1 MVTIAGGRY
10 RIVRRVGGGAFGEVF
25 IVQATRTS
33 THAKEGELMAAKFEP
48 LKSSHQPHLFHEARV
63 YTSLGRDVTTV
74 GIPRVK
80 WYGVE
85 GDYNVLVMDLVG
97 PSLSE
102 LLDFCHGRFNLKTV
116 LLLADQLICRLQ
128 FIHTCGYL
136 HRDLKPDNFAMG
148 RGKFAHHLYMLD
160 FGLAKRYCDNK
171 TGRHIPYRDGK
182 SLTGTARYV
191 SLNTHLGMQQ
201 SRRDDI
207 EGAAFVLIYL
217 AKGHLPWQNVKCTT
231 KAEKYERIKSMKVST
246 PPHVLCAKM
255 ASCFAQLLVY
265 ARSLDFEAEP
275 DYEYCRKLFSDEFE
289 QQGFDPDYRYCWLP
303 GAAGTTDG
311 MGSSSTL
318 SRGSSFDFAN
328 GGGGGAAATDSA
340 AATGTGIAMS
350 PRSTRRSD
358 SSFSN
363 SFQMG
368 SPHGSGVFMR
378 RGMRRSSSVPQADEP
393 DNWRASPSPGALRYH
408 VSPPAAL
415 QSPGAHPLDDI
426 Q

>member
-10 RIVRRVGGGAFGEVF
+10 KIIRRVGGGAFGEVY
-25 IVQATRTS
+25 IVKATRNS
-33 THAKEGELMAAKFEP
+33 THAQEGEELAAKFEP

-102 LLDFCHGRFNLKTV
+102 LLDYCHGRFTMKTV
-116 LLLADQLICRLQ
+116 LMLADQLLCRLQ
-128 FIHTCGYL
+128 FVHTCGYL

-148 RGKFAHHLYMLD
+148 RGKLAHHLYMLD
-160 FGLAKRYCDNK
+160 FGLAKRYADVRQ
-171 TGRHIPYRDGK
+171 GRHIPYRDGK

-191 SLNTHLGMQQ
+191 SLNTHLGIQQ

-231 KAEKYERIKSMKVST
+231 KAEKYERIKSMKIST
-246 PPHVLCAKM
+246 PPHVLCARM
-255 ASCFAQLLVY
+255 PPCFAELLSY
-265 ARSLDFEAEP
+265 ARKLDFEQAP
-275 DYEYCRKLFSDEFE
+275 DYDYCRRIFQEELES
-289 QQGFDPDYRYCWLP
+289 QGVTVDYRYCWLP
-303 GAAGTTDG
+303 GAQGDLST
-311 MGSSSTL
+311 SSL
-318 SRGSSFDFAN
+318 SRRSSIADIP
-328 GGGGGAAATDSA
+328 GGVGGADSSVNF
-340 AATGTGIAMS
+340 GSGIALS
-350 PRSTRRSD
+350 PHSTRRSD
-358 SSFSN
+358 SFSTG
-363 SFQMG
+363 FG
-368 SPHGSGVFMR
+368 SPHGSGIFMR
-378 RGMRRSSSVPQADEP
+378 RGMRRSSSAVVMDDPNA
-393 DNWRASPSPGALRYH
+393 WRSQNGSPGPAGLRSS
-408 VSPPAAL
+408 SPQSHPMRAA
-415 QSPGAHPLDDI
+415 SPGAHPLDDI

>member
-10 RIVRRVGGGAFGEVF
+10 RILRRVGGGAFGEVY
-25 IVQATRTS
+25 IVQATRNS
-33 THAKEGELMAAKFEP
+33 THAQEGDLLAAKFEP

-85 GDYNVLVMDLVG
+85 GDFNVLVVDLVG

-102 LLDFCHGRFNLKTV
+102 LLDFCHGRFSMKTV
-116 LLLADQLICRLQ
+116 LMLADQLMCRLQ
-128 FIHTCGYL
+128 FVHTCGYL

-148 RGKFAHHLYMLD
+148 RGKLAHHLYMLD
-160 FGLAKRYCDNK
+160 FGLAKRYADVK
-171 TGRHIPYRDGK
+171 QGRHIPYRDGK

-191 SLNTHLGMQQ
+191 SLNTHLGIQQ

-246 PPHVLCAKM
+246 SPQNLCARM
-255 ASCFAQLLVY
+255 PACFGELLSY
-265 ARSLDFEAEP
+265 ARKLDFEQAP
-275 DYEYCRKLFSDEFE
+275 DYDYCRRIFHEEMESRGYAQDFK
-289 QQGFDPDYRYCWLP
+289 YCWLP
-303 GAAGTTDG
+303 GVAGDAASNSSRRSSEVGRNDSSVD
-311 MGSSSTL
+311 MG
-318 SRGSSFDFAN
+318 GS
-328 GGGGGAAATDSA
+328 
-340 AATGTGIAMS
+340 GIALS

-358 SSFSN
+358 SFSTG
-363 SFQMG
+363 FG
-368 SPHGSGVFMR
+368 SPHGSGIFMR
-378 RGMRRSSSVPQADEP
+378 RGMRRSSSAALVDDGWKHQG
-393 DNWRASPSPGALRYH
+393 SPGR
-408 VSPPAAL
+408 SPGQHGIGGRTSPGRAA
-415 QSPGAHPLDDI
+415 SPGAHPLDEI